1 MLKVSRKTVAGEQ
14 RGKKIGFP
22 TLNFPL
28 KKTDKIKRGVWFVK
42 LKNGKK
48 TLFAVANVGKA
59 KTFDGK
65 EEKIEVHLFA
75 EIYPRTRRPRIY
87 PWMPGGLRCGISLP
101 APAGKKYRNREDTI
115 RWRAELHFLKY
126 LRKTKKFK
134 TIEELKNQIKNDIK
148 KAKLLFMSFKK

>member
-1 MLKVSRKTVAGEQ
+1 MLKVYRKRIGGEK

-42 LKNGKK
+42 LKNDKK
-48 TLFAVANVGKA
+48 ENFGVASVGRA
-59 KTFDGK
+59 KTFYGK
-65 EEKIEVHLFA
+65 EEKIEVHLFSKPPTNLRKT
-75 EIYPRTRRPRIY
+75 EI
-87 PWMPGGLRCGISLP
+87 
-101 APAGKKYRNREDTI
+101 N
-115 RWRAELHFLKY
+115 FLKY

-148 KAKLLFMSFKK
+148 KARHFLMSLKDVKDVGRRTSN